1 MKTERTRILSD
12 MLENFD
18 PKAIKDESLREA
30 FLYLMNMV
38 ETLSAKVAELSEENQ
53 RLRDENNRLK
63 GEQGKPRILPNK
75 GKEDLSSEKERR
87 QSKPHH
93 KSSKQATIKI
103 DREVTLK
110 VDGSQLPED
119 AQFKGY
125 EEVVIQDIA
134 FHTDNIKFRR
144 ETYYSPSQKRSYLAP
159 LPAGYIGQ
167 FGPAVK
173 AWVLSLY
180 FGGRMSEPKILEVL
194 HTVGMQISAGQLSD
208 MLIKDQDVFH
218 AESAA
223 VLRSGLSSSPWQ
235 HLDSTGTRV
244 NGQNQHCHILANPL
258 YTAYCTLPAKDR
270 MSMLRVLQGGA
281 DPVFRCNDLALEL
294 MEQLGVTEK
303 WRSLLPTLLPQ
314 EQDLTEK
321 ELDAVLWKHLPKLGV
336 NLRKR
341 VKEALAIAVYRTQ
354 KAYPVTLLLL
364 CDDAPQ
370 FNALTVQLALCWIHE
385 FRHYKKLRPRFAHH
399 CLLLQDF
406 GKRFWKLYHGLLDYR
421 GSPNPTQAAALTNEF
436 DQLFTQSSGYQ
447 QLDECKARTL
457 QKREQLLMVLS
468 HPEIL
473 LHNNPAELGARQRVR
488 KRDVSLQA
496 RTREGIGAWDTFETL
511 VATAKK
517 LGVNLFSY
525 LYDRITRAFCLPS
538 LASLIGERAT
548 SMVLGTSWEQAP

>member
-1 MKTERTRILSD
+1 MEEKI
-12 MLENFD
+12 D
-18 PKAIKDESLREA
+18 PSTIEDESVRQLVIH
-30 FLYLMNMV
+30 LMNVV
-38 ETLSAKVAELSEENQ
+38 ETLSGQVSELTAENQ

-75 GKEDLSSEKERR
+75 PTTDLSSEKERR
-87 QSKPHH
+87 QSKPRNMR
-93 KSSKQATIKI
+93 SKRDPIQI
-103 DREVTLK
+103 DRVKDLK
-110 VDGSQLPED
+110 VDKTLLPPD
-119 AQFKGY
+119 AVFKGH
-125 EEVVIQDIA
+125 EQMVIQDVK
-134 FHTDNIKFRR
+134 FQTDNVCFRR
-144 ETYYSPSQKRSYLAP
+144 EKYYSPSQQRTYLAP
-159 LPAGYIGQ
+159 LPAGYRGQ
-167 FGPAVK
+167 FGPGVK

-194 HTVGMQISAGQLSD
+194 HTVGLQISAGELSN
-208 MLIKDQDVFH
+208 MLIKDQDIFH
-218 AESAA
+218 AESGA
-223 VLRSGLSSSPWQ
+223 VLRAGLSSSPWQ

-258 YTAYCTLPAKDR
+258 YTAYRTLPAKDR
-270 MSMLRVLQGGA
+270 LSMLRVLQGGA
-281 DPVFRCNDLALEL
+281 DPVFRCNELAMAL

-303 WRSLLPTLLPQ
+303 WRRLLPTLLPH

-321 ELDAVLWKHLPKLGV
+321 ELNVVLDKHLPKLGV

-354 KAYPVTLLLL
+354 RAYPVTRLLL

-385 FRHYKKLRPRFAHH
+385 FRHYKKLQPRFVHH
-399 CLLLQDF
+399 VKLLQEF
-406 GKRFWKLYHGLLDYR
+406 GKRFWKLYQGLLDYR
-421 GSPNPTQAAALTNEF
+421 EHPNPTQAAALEAEF
-436 DQLFTQSSGYQ
+436 DQLFTESSGYQ

-457 QKREQLLMVLS
+457 QKREPLLMVLS

-496 RTREGIGAWDTFETL
+496 RTCEGIGAWDTFETL
-511 VATAKK
+511 GATAKK

-525 LYDRITRAFCLPS
+525 VYDRITRAFCLPS
-538 LASLIGERAT
+538 LASLIEERAT
-548 SMVLGTSWEQAP
+548 AMALGTSWGQAP

>member
-1 MKTERTRILSD
+1 
-12 MLENFD
+12 MLEAFD
-18 PKAIKDESLREA
+18 PSSIEDEGLRQIFISL
-30 FLYLMNMV
+30 LNLV
-38 ETLSAKVAELSEENQ
+38 ENLQDKVTEQAQEIQ

-75 GKEDLSSEKERR
+75 PTTDLSSEKERR
-87 QSKPHH
+87 QSKPRT
-93 KSSKQATIKI
+93 SRSKQDKIAT

-110 VDGSQLPED
+110 VERSQLPQD

-134 FHTDNIKFRR
+134 FHRDNIKFRR

-159 LPAGYIGQ
+159 LPAGYSGQ

-180 FGGRMSEPKILEVL
+180 FSGRMSEPKILEVL
-194 HTVGMQISAGQLSD
+194 HTVGLQISAGQLSN

-223 VLRSGLSSSPWQ
+223 VLRAGLSSSPWH

-294 MEQLGVTEK
+294 MGQLGVTEK
-303 WRSLLPTLLPQ
+303 WRSLLPTLLPH

-321 ELDAVLWKHLPKLGV
+321 ELDGVLDKHLPKLGV

-354 KAYPVTLLLL
+354 RAYPVTLLLL

-370 FNALTVQLALCWIHE
+370 FNALTLQLALCWIHE
-385 FRHYKKLRPRFAHH
+385 CRHYKKLQPRFVHH
-399 CLLLQDF
+399 VKLLQEF
-406 GKRFWKLYHGLLDYR
+406 GKRFWKLYQGLLDYR
-421 GSPNPTQAAALTNEF
+421 GSPTSTQAAVLEAEF
-436 DQLFTQSSGYQ
+436 DQLFTESSGYQ

-457 QKREQLLMVLS
+457 QKREPLLMVLS

-496 RTREGIGAWDTFETL
+496 RTCEGIGAWDTFETL

-548 SMVLGTSWEQAP
+548 SMPLGASWGQAP